1 MVSEEST
8 YIYCT
13 ETSVLL
19 NLLKSFFN
27 FWFIHCHL
35 CVFRAW
41 SKPWKLHQ
49 WQQCHHQPSPD
60 CLSWKSSGRA
70 LRTISC
76 ERWFSVKTFLIDFQP
91 VLRPRP
97 SPLPFLLLSS
107 SQMSEDRFSSRADTR
122 EIQSETALPTTLPR
136 RTDGVSRGQGHPTTA
151 ERVLCVLQ
159 AALSATHTHLHDGT
173 RPPPWQPTPG
183 STTTYTQL
191 HKRST
196 TTHAWGTHLSWAR
209 RGSSHGCW
217 CGSIGGNYNVYVG
230 T

>member
-1 MVSEEST
+1 MFSGHGVNHGSCTSDNNVTISHHLTVS
-8 YIYCT
+8 
-13 ETSVLL
+13 
-19 NLLKSFFN
+19 
-27 FWFIHCHL
+27 
-35 CVFRAW
+35 AG
-41 SKPWKLHQ
+41 
-49 WQQCHHQPSPD
+49 
-60 CLSWKSSGRA
+60 KSSGRA

-173 RPPPWQPTPG
+173 RPPP
-183 STTTYTQL
+183 
-191 HKRST
+191 
-196 TTHAWGTHLSWAR
+196 
-209 RGSSHGCW
+209 
-217 CGSIGGNYNVYVG
+217 
-230 T
+230 